1 MIYLNIFNI
10 FENNLRQ
17 DVHHNNINDIKEKYK
32 ANEDKDDSFVD
43 KAKKYVAK
51 KNRLGQ
57 LYDELINE
65 LIDNY
70 SNENRKYIEL
80 LKKLSL
86 DELNEDEKILNV
98 NLITEDESIYYSITC
113 KNTDKIIKIIKM
125 FYLKYPE
132 YKNFSNKFTF
142 KGKAI
147 KKKKTLEENNINNN
161 DIITIK
167 SFLKK

>member
-1 MIYLNIFNI
+1 
-10 FENNLRQ
+10 
-17 DVHHNNINDIKEKYK
+17 
-32 ANEDKDDSFVD
+32 
-43 KAKKYVAK
+43 
-51 KNRLGQ
+51 
-57 LYDELINE
+57 
-65 LIDNY
+65 
-70 SNENRKYIEL
+70 
-80 LKKLSL
+80 L